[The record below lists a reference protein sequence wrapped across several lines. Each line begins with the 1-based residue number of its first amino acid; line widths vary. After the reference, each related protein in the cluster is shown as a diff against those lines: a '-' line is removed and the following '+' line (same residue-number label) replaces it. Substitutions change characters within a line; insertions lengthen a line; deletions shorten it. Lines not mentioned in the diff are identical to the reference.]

1 VSDVLFADRPSPHSL
16 QAPQAGSVRA
26 RVKWFN
32 VEKGFGF
39 ITPLDGR
46 PDAFLHASVLARG
59 GVGRLCEGAEVV
71 CEIASTPK
79 GPQVVRVDEVREPQ
93 AAAEPDISLGGVVKW
108 YQPDKGFG
116 FVVAEDG
123 GRDVFLHK
131 SALRRSGLVEIA
143 AGQRVLMTVVQ
154 NAKGREAR
162 TLVVLPAEDA

>member
-1 VSDVLFADRPSPHSL
+1 MSDILFADHLSRPGS
-16 QAPQAGSVRA
+16 AAGPVRA

-71 CEIASTPK
+71 CEIAATPR

-93 AAAEPDISLGGVVKW
+93 TVPEPDLSLGGVVKW

-123 GRDVFLHK
+123 GRDVFVHK
-131 SALRRSGLVEIA
+131 SVLRRSDLATLA
-143 AGQRVLMTVVQ
+143 AGQRVLMTVML

-162 TLVVLPAEDA
+162 TVVVLPDEE